1 MTSKRTNESKDE
13 TGSLNEALLEA
24 AKKGELEKVQQLLKD
39 GASINYVRIELIKN
53 EMITFSLNSRNIFA
67 REIMPL

>member
-1 MTSKRTNESKDE
+1 MTSERTNESKDE

-39 GASINYVRIELIKN
+39 GASINYVRIELTKN
-53 EMITFSLNSRNIFA
+53 EMITFSLYSRNIC
-67 REIMPL
+67 